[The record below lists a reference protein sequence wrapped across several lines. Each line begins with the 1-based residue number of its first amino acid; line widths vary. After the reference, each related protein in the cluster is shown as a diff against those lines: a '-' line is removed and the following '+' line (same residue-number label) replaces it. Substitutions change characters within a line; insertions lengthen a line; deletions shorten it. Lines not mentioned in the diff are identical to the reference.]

1 MQACP
6 LADKRPSMAHCTT
19 LAEVRV
25 SQHDHR
31 VRATKLKHALLDV
44 HGGLGGHLCARGLA
58 AGQCDAAHPR
68 VRDDPVGL
76 SVGCVQ
82 VGEHAIWKACIF
94 HERLD
99 RSSRLRHI

>member
-1 MQACP
+1 MESATIIRLAEMQACP

-19 LAEVRV
+19 WP
-25 SQHDHR
+25 
-31 VRATKLKHALLDV
+31 TKLKHALLDV

-82 VGEHAIWKACIF
+82 VGEHAIWKACVF

-99 RSSRLRHI
+99 CSSRLRHI